1 MTPKEFQA
9 AVQISD
15 EALERFVLYANLL
28 RRWQKKINLIGP
40 ATISNLWSRHFLDST
55 QLFPL
60 IPPDAKT
67 LIDIG
72 SGAGFPGLVLAMLLE
87 DQDRPI
93 INLVEA
99 KHRKAQFLVEASRIT
114 GARAIIHSRRIESLH
129 ELKADVITA
138 RACAPLKKLFGY
150 AHPVLV
156 SRGTC
161 LFLKGQNFQEEL
173 TESEKTWKMKVMMTR
188 SLTNDSGVILTVK
201 NLFRRL

>member
-1 MTPKEFQA
+1 MTPKEFQG
-9 AVQISD
+9 AVQISN

-28 RRWQKKINLIGP
+28 RRWQKEINLIGP
-40 ATISNLWSRHFLDST
+40 ATISNLWFRHFFDSA

-60 IPPDAKT
+60 IPRDAQL

-72 SGAGFPGLVLAMLLE
+72 SGAGFPGLVLALLFE
-87 DQDRPI
+87 DQERPI

-99 KHRKAQFLVEASRIT
+99 NHRKAQFLAEAMRIT
-114 GARAIIHSRRIESLH
+114 GVHAIIHRRRIESIYD
-129 ELKADVITA
+129 LKGDVVTA

-173 TESEKTWKMKVMMTR
+173 TESEKTWKMKVTITE
-188 SLTNDSGVILTVK
+188 SLTNDTGVILTVK